1 MEHGDI
7 MSKTP
12 YELVGQDA
20 LYQMIDY
27 FYYLV
32 ERDNRINIYFQGTLM
47 KQAESRNS
55 FNSIS
60 WRP

>member
-12 YELVGQDA
+12 YEIIGQDA

-32 ERDNRINIYFQGTLM
+32 ERDNRINYLFQGTLM

-55 FNSIS
+55 F
-60 WRP
+60 

>member
-12 YELVGQDA
+12 YEIVGPEA
-20 LYQMIDY
+20 LYQMIDH

-32 ERDNRINIYFQGTLM
+32 ERDERINYLFPGDFSETSR
-47 KQAESRNS
+47 KQKQ
-55 FNSIS
+55 F
-60 WRP
+60 

>member
-32 ERDNRINIYFQGTLM
+32 ERDNRINYLFPGTLM